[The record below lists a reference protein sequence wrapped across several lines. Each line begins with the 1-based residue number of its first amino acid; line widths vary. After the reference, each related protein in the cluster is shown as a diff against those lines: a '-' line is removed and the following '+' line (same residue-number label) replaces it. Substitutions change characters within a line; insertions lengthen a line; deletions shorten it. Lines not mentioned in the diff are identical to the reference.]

1 MLFEDT
7 YNTQKMIKKLT
18 ILILIFMTTS
28 CAIRQKP
35 EFIKIDRIELVNA
48 NSRTLTLK
56 ADALFNNPNSV
67 GGRLNTEGV
76 SVFVNDI
83 LMGVVSAEA
92 FKVPAKDNFK
102 VPLQIEVNTKDLLN
116 KDPNGLLG
124 GLLKSVL
131 NRSLKVTY
139 EGIIQ
144 FKALSFSYN
153 YPINKTETIKIK
165 L

>member
-1 MLFEDT
+1 
-7 YNTQKMIKKLT
+7 
-18 ILILIFMTTS
+18 MTTS

-35 EFIKIDRIELVNA
+35 EFIKIDSIELVNA

-83 LMGVVSAEA
+83 LMGVVSTEA

-116 KDPNGLLG
+116 KDLNGLLG
-124 GLLKSVL
+124 GLLNSVL

>member
-83 LMGVVSAEA
+83 LMGVVSTEA

-116 KDPNGLLG
+116 KDLNGLLG
-124 GLLKSVL
+124 GLLNSVL

>member
-1 MLFEDT
+1 
-7 YNTQKMIKKLT
+7 
-18 ILILIFMTTS
+18 MTTS

-83 LMGVVSAEA
+83 LMGVVSTEA

-124 GLLKSVL
+124 GLLNSVL

>member
-83 LMGVVSAEA
+83 LMGVVSTEA

-124 GLLKSVL
+124 GLLNSVL